1 MTRLRLPYPLVLAWN
16 QSIRVNSITC
26 HEKVAESLG
35 RILQNV
41 LQLYGR
47 EAITALGLDQWGG
60 CLNVRKTRG
69 GSNYSIHSW
78 GAANDWLPQE
88 NGLYTPWEK
97 SRFSEPA
104 YIDFVNAHIIE
115 GWEPLGLSF
124 SRDSMHFQATANE
137 VRLLPTNQLLRAA

>member
-26 HEKVAESLG
+26 HEQVAASLG

-41 LQLYGR
+41 LRLYGR
-47 EAITALGLDQWGG
+47 EGIEQLRLNQWGG
-60 CLNVRKTRG
+60 CLNVRKIRG

-88 NGLYTPWEK
+88 NGLYTPWEQ

-124 SRDSMHFQATANE
+124 GRDSMHFQACDNDVQPLA
-137 VRLLPTNQLLRAA
+137 TNQYLRAA